1 MSIHPSVSPW
11 INRRHDGGAA
21 QLEMR
26 FSSLLVWT
34 LVMLVYA
41 GVTTSYSMV
50 VTQYSYRQ
58 ILSIMSNGL
67 FSFQNSFS
75 MRNAENLGQWNPVS
89 FKKLNTKRLCR
100 CAILYN
106 EYCRKKF
113 ISIFIQQ
120 SICSHHEGMFKGDM
134 YHSTPLWHSR
144 WSQFIVTR
152 WYLVCR
158 KIAMINKTLNL
169 LNNLLVNEEQYRYD
183 HSHDSVGKRNV
194 RNLRT
199 INKLRQWGL
208 LNPHPE

>member
-34 LVMLVYA
+34 LVMLVCA

-106 EYCRKKF
+106 VYWRKSLSQYLYNKVSAA
-113 ISIFIQQ
+113 ITRE
-120 SICSHHEGMFKGDM
+120 CSKATCIIRLRSDTVGGHSSLSHGDI
-134 YHSTPLWHSR
+134 W
-144 WSQFIVTR
+144 
-152 WYLVCR
+152 C
-158 KIAMINKTLNL
+158 A
-169 LNNLLVNEEQYRYD
+169 
-183 HSHDSVGKRNV
+183 GK
-194 RNLRT
+194 
-199 INKLRQWGL
+199 
-208 LNPHPE
+208 